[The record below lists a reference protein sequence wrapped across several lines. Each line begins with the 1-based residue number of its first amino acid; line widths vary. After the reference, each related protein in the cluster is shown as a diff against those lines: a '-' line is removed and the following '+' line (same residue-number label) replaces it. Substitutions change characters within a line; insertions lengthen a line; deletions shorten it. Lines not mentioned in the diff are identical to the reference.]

1 MSKTN
6 RMENMKR
13 RLRPLARRAAAGFLS
28 LAMLGGMAPAVAPQA
43 QAADNWAQEYLD
55 QLVEW
60 SVMRGDIDGNL
71 YADRN
76 ITRAEFVTMVDRA
89 YGYDQVGGTPF
100 TDVQDSS
107 WYADDISIAYNVGYF
122 QGTSRTTAS
131 PDDNLTREQAVL
143 LLGRNM
149 MLQSSAGETLGFSD
163 SRDFSELSHTMVQA
177 AAEDRVVVG

>member
-1 MSKTN
+1 
-6 RMENMKR
+6 
-13 RLRPLARRAAAGFLS
+13 
-28 LAMLGGMAPAVAPQA
+28 
-43 QAADNWAQEYLD
+43 
-55 QLVEW
+55 
-60 SVMRGDIDGNL
+60 
-71 YADRN
+71 
-76 ITRAEFVTMVDRA
+76 MVDRA

-163 SRDFSELSHTMVQA
+163 SRDFSEWSRTMVQA
-177 AAEDRVVVG
+177 AADAGVVGGYPDGTFRPQNHVTRGEVAKMTVNVTMSEYN